1 MLDLDKRSIMY
12 LPGVGPKKAEILQ
25 KEAGISSY
33 EDLLFYF
40 PYKYIDRSRFYKVAE
55 VSGDMPY
62 IQLKGRILYYDTIGE
77 GRTKR
82 LVGKFT
88 DGSGTIDLVWF
99 KGISFVLDK
108 YKTGT
113 EYIVFGKPAEFG
125 HVYNIAHPDIDPVD
139 QADQVANGLTP
150 FYNTSEKMKKSF
162 LNSRVIQNLQYTLL
176 SGLNWALPETLPP
189 DVLKR
194 IHMMPLAEAMR
205 NIHFP
210 ESVDKL
216 RNAQLRLKFDELFF
230 IQLNILRTASLR
242 KLKLKGIV
250 FPSVGACF
258 NTFYKDYLP
267 FELTGAQKRVV
278 KEIRADMG
286 SGRQMN
292 RLLQGDV
299 GSGKTLVALLAMLL
313 AVDNRC
319 QACMMAPTEIL
330 ANQHFVTV
338 MDFLKDM
345 DIRVALLTGSTKKK
359 ERNRI
364 LPAIASGEI
373 QIVIG
378 THALIEETVVFSS
391 LGLAIIDE
399 QHRFGVEQRSRLWMK
414 NAIVPHVLVMT
425 ATPIPRTL
433 AMTLYGDLDVSVI
446 DELPPGRKPI
456 QTVHRYDNKKAQL
469 YDFLRKE
476 IEQGRQVY
484 VVFPLIEGSEKLD
497 YKNLEEGFET
507 FKEVFPEYKVSM
519 VHGRMKAAD
528 KEAEMQTFISGE
540 AQILMA
546 TTVIEVGVNVPNAS
560 VMVIESA
567 ERFGL
572 SQLHQ
577 LRGRVGRGAE
587 QSYCVLVSS
596 YKLSNETR
604 KRLEIMVSSN
614 NGFEIAEADLR
625 LRGYGDLE
633 GTRQSGDGI
642 DLKIANLA
650 ADGQILQY
658 ARDIAQ
664 GVLDEDPELLSEPN
678 RILNERLKVLFARKV
693 NWGMIS

>member
-55 VSGDMPY
+55 VTGDMPY
-62 IQLKGRILYYDTIGE
+62 IQLKGRILFFDTVGE
-77 GRTKR
+77 GRTRR
-82 LVGKFT
+82 LIGKFT
-88 DGSGTIDLVWF
+88 DGTGTIDLVWF
-99 KGISFVLDK
+99 KGINYVMDK
-108 YKTGT
+108 IKTGVD
-113 EYIVFGKPAEFG
+113 YIVFGKPTEFG
-125 HVYNIAHPDIDPVD
+125 HIYNIPHPDIDTLD
-139 QADQVANGLTP
+139 QADKVANGLTP

-162 LNSRVIQNLQYTLL
+162 LNSRAVQNLQYTLL
-176 SGLNWALPETLPP
+176 SGLNWTLPETLPP
-189 DVLKR
+189 AVLNR
-194 IHMMPLAEAMR
+194 IRMMPFPEAIR
-205 NIHFP
+205 NVHFP

-216 RNAQLRLKFDELFF
+216 RKAQLRLKFDELFF
-230 IQLNILRTASLR
+230 IQLNILRSSNLR

-250 FPSVGACF
+250 FPSVGDYF
-258 NTFYKDYLP
+258 NTFYKEYLP
-267 FELTGAQKRVV
+267 FELTNAQKRVV
-278 KEIRADMG
+278 REIRADMG

-299 GSGKTLVALLAMLL
+299 GSGKTLVALLSMLL
-313 AVDNRC
+313 AVDNHC

-330 ANQHFVTV
+330 ATQHYATV
-338 MDFLKDM
+338 MGFLKDM
-345 DIRVALLTGSTKKK
+345 DIKVALLTGSTKKK
-359 ERNRI
+359 ERNKI

-399 QHRFGVEQRSRLWMK
+399 QHRFGVEQRSRLWTK
-414 NAIVPHVLVMT
+414 NSIVPHVLVMT

-476 IEQGRQVY
+476 IGQGRQVY
-484 VVFPLIEGSEKLD
+484 VVYPLIEGSEKLD

-507 FKEVFPEYKVSM
+507 FKEVFPEYKVCM
-519 VHGRMKAAD
+519 VHGKMKAAD
-528 KEAEMQTFISGE
+528 KEAEMQKFISGE

-560 VMVIESA
+560 VMVIECA

-625 LRGYGDLE
+625 LRGHGDLE
-633 GTRQSGDGI
+633 GTRQSGEGI

-664 GVLDEDPELLSEPN
+664 EVLNEDPDLLSEPN
-678 RILNERLKVLFARKV
+678 RILNERLKTLFAKKV

>member
-1 MLDLDKRSIMY
+1 MY
-12 LPGVGPKKAEILQ
+12 LPGVGPKKAEILR
-25 KEAGISSY
+25 KEADISSY
-33 EDLLFYF
+33 ADLLFYF
-40 PYKYIDRSRFYKVAE
+40 PYKYIDRSRFYKVVE
-55 VSGDMPY
+55 VKGNMPY
-62 IQLKGRILYYDTIGE
+62 IQLKGRILYYDTVGE
-77 GRTKR
+77 GRTRR
-82 LVGKFT
+82 LVAKFT
-88 DGSGTIDLVWF
+88 DGTGTIDLVWF
-99 KGISFVLDK
+99 KGLSFVTDK
-108 YKTGT
+108 YRPGT
-113 EYIVFGKPAEFG
+113 EYIVFGKPTEFG
-125 HVYNIAHPDIDPVD
+125 HLINIPHPDIDTIE
-139 QADQVANGLTP
+139 QADQVAAGLTP

-176 SGLNWALPETLPP
+176 NGLNWEIPETLPP
-189 DVLKR
+189 YLLQR
-194 IHMMPLAEAMR
+194 LQMMSMSEAIR

-210 ESVDKL
+210 ESAEKL
-216 RNAQLRLKFDELFF
+216 KAAQLRLKFDELFF
-230 IQLNILRTASLR
+230 IQLNILKTAELR

-250 FPSVGACF
+250 FPTVGDYF
-258 NTFYKDYLP
+258 NEFYTKHLP

-278 KEIRADMG
+278 REIRTDMG

-313 AVDNRC
+313 AIDNKC

-330 ANQHFVTV
+330 ATQHYVTV
-338 MDFLKDM
+338 MEFLKDM
-345 DIRVALLTGSTKKK
+345 DIKVALLTGSTKKK
-359 ERNRI
+359 DRNKI
-364 LPAIASGEI
+364 LPGIASGEI

-378 THALIEETVVFSS
+378 THALIENTVVFSS

-414 NAIVPHVLVMT
+414 NPVVPHVLVMT

-456 QTVHRYDNKKAQL
+456 QTLHRYDNKKAQL

-476 IEQGRQVY
+476 INIGRQVY
-484 VVFPLIEGSEKLD
+484 VVYPLIEGSEKLD
-497 YKNLEEGFET
+497 YKNLEENFEL
-507 FKEVFPEYKVSM
+507 FKELFPEYTVCM
-519 VHGRMKAAD
+519 VHGKMKAAD
-528 KEAEMQTFISGE
+528 KEAEMQKFISGQ

-596 YKLSNETR
+596 YKLSNDTR
-604 KRLEIMVSSN
+604 RRLEIMVNSN
-614 NGFEIAEADLR
+614 DGFEIAEADLR
-625 LRGYGDLE
+625 LRGHGDLE
-633 GTRQSGDGI
+633 GTQQSGEGI

-658 ARDIAQ
+658 ARDIAREI
-664 GVLDEDPELLSEPN
+664 LDEDPELLSEPN
-678 RILNERLKVLFARKV
+678 RILNERLKTAFSKKV